1 MANALNKIKGAV
13 SLLSRGRVD
22 VILKEVG
29 REIASVETSYGFRR
43 DLHRP
48 FKARPASIPIELRL
62 FEKRDIE
69 LLALGRAPRDS
80 RKALLDRLTRTKTIE
95 AGIPSLIY
103 VAAAADG
110 SPCFLQCVI
119 LPARNGRL
127 NAYYKGYFPPLAQDE
142 VLLEGAFIPE
152 QYRGK
157 GIMACAMSQVA
168 QKSRAL
174 GARWATT
181 YVEQSNLPSIRGCL
195 RAGFHPYVRKK
206 ATWRRLRQEV
216 SFARLNA
223 DEIAAL
229 EASWSQSR
237 ETCREQSNPESP

>member
-168 QKSRAL
+168 QKSRASGPVGRPL
-174 GARWATT
+174 TW
-181 YVEQSNLPSIRGCL
+181 SNRTFPQFAAASEPDFTPTSEKRPHGEGC
-195 RAGFHPYVRKK
+195 GKK
-206 ATWRRLRQEV
+206 SL
-216 SFARLNA
+216 LL
-223 DEIAAL
+223 D
-229 EASWSQSR
+229 
-237 ETCREQSNPESP
+237 